1 MRTQKISIVTASVTV
16 LICAFSLS
24 TAVPVASAQDIA
36 EMQAAA
42 DQALTQIPGSQQLPN
57 QEQLTQKAK
66 DMALSQP
73 HINNAV
79 QNLTDTPEPS
89 EEVSTNPTCAPIV
102 LVAVPGS
109 LETNRDHDPN
119 QPVGALDQL
128 TQPLRDKLGGDLS
141 ETYINYAA
149 DVGVSGTAYAQ
160 SVQNG
165 VTKTLKT
172 IEDIQD
178 RCDGSRVVLTGFSQG
193 SHVAGDVATM
203 IGQKRTSIHPST
215 MAGVVLFADP
225 KREENSNVLSGSSDN
240 IPKMPANVAE
250 AVSEMNER
258 SRGQEISQNNISGL
272 ANSLI
277 SGDLTNQD
285 QGEAGSQTSSET
297 APIDAGSKEK
307 VHNNSAA
314 YLLTDI
320 GAISLI
326 ASTSKTSTSQ
336 DSATEVDRQIELSDL
351 YRQGKCGTLT
361 FKECYD
367 AIIEDPTPTAY
378 EDYPDAPVSEEDK
391 QRLPKGNIMET
402 HCFEKTVAQCLDSTT
417 ANDDTA
423 NLPRVETPKAASNA
437 KNKSNQ
443 SNPATSTAESTTKE
457 NTTSETQNSTSNPT
471 LGSDTPSEPS
481 DPTTSSNNSTTASTS
496 AISTSPPTSRSTS
509 TSSSQSASATQNA
522 SEWAQSQASKS
533 STASGSA
540 VAQAGT
546 AKSPEP
552 IDTSVSKPS
561 AAASSTLNAETSE
574 MPQAGKEKRPTSSSA
589 PSSKTDNSDDTQNN
603 GTNVPLEG
611 LEPITAEA
619 IAGGGVA
626 GQREDDFG
634 FLTGAVVSI
643 CSPGDIVCSLPENSQ
658 LARDLVSI
666 GENVSVN
673 LNGVAKE
680 SLAGNTRMGGLMA
693 VEATNTMFKLA
704 GLPPLKLSADS
715 IMALV
720 SLVSGAAMIHAGD
733 PTGQGVALVSAAI
746 PTLPK
751 VLPELYEQ
759 IKDIPAIIEAL
770 PHAGDTMARN
780 LGLDKILGR
789 LSEGFTTSGMTDLT
803 DLAQLP
809 SAVVSASIDLINDN
823 SGLMEIATKPEYL
836 TGMAHSIEG
845 FRTTVLTNN
854 GTNAADWYIQ
864 YVDVTHRMIT
874 TS

>member
-24 TAVPVASAQDIA
+24 TVIPVASAQEIA

-57 QEQLTQKAK
+57 QEQLAQKAK
-66 DMALSQP
+66 DAALSQP
-73 HINNAV
+73 HINNAI

-119 QPVGALDQL
+119 QPVGALDEL
-128 TQPLRDKLGGDLS
+128 TQPLRDKLGGNLS

-172 IEDIQD
+172 IEDVQD

-193 SHVAGDVATM
+193 AHVAGDVATM
-203 IGQKRTSIHPST
+203 IGQKRTSINPST

-225 KREENSNVLSGSSDN
+225 KREENSNILSGSSDN
-240 IPKMPANVAE
+240 IPKMPANIAE
-250 AVSEMNER
+250 AVTEMNER
-258 SRGQEISQNNISGL
+258 SRGQEVSQNNISGL

-285 QGEAGSQTSSET
+285 QVEAGSQTSSET
-297 APIDAGSKEK
+297 IPTEAGSKEK
-307 VHNNSAA
+307 VQHNSAA

-320 GAISLI
+320 GIISLS
-326 ASTSKTSTSQ
+326 ANTSSTFTPQESTTT
-336 DSATEVDRQIELSDL
+336 DVDFQLKLSDL
-351 YRQGKCGTLT
+351 YRQGKCGALT
-361 FKECYD
+361 FEECYD
-367 AIIEDPTPTAY
+367 AVVENPTAY
-378 EDYPDAPVSEEDK
+378 EDYPDTPISEEDK

-402 HCFEKTVAQCLDSTT
+402 RCFSQPVTQCLNNAS

-423 NLPRVETPKAASNA
+423 NLPRVDTPKAN
-437 KNKSNQ
+437 NDTNR
-443 SNPATSTAESTTKE
+443 
-457 NTTSETQNSTSNPT
+457 TTSETKNTTEENIPSEAHSATSNPT
-471 LGSDTPSEPS
+471 TSGSHAPTEPS
-481 DPTTSSNNSTTASTS
+481 DFTDPSHSSTTTPTS
-496 AISTSPPTSRSTS
+496 DLPTSPPTNSSITASSSRA
-509 TSSSQSASATQNA
+509 TSSAQNA
-522 SEWAQSQASKS
+522 SEWAQSQAGRA
-533 STASGSA
+533 STTSQPT
-540 VAQAGT
+540 VAEAGT

-552 IDTSVSKPS
+552 TDAPS
-561 AAASSTLNAETSE
+561 SQNSTAASSTQKTTTSNI
-574 MPQAGKEKRPTSSSA
+574 PQAGEKKRPTTSST
-589 PSSKTDNSDDTQNN
+589 PSPKNTNSDNTQQS
-603 GTNVPLEG
+603 GADIPLDG

-619 IAGGGVA
+619 VAGGGVA

-658 LARDLVSI
+658 LARDLVAI

-715 IMALV
+715 IMALI

-733 PTGQGVALVSAAI
+733 PTGQGIALVSAAI

-759 IKDIPAIIEAL
+759 IKDIPTIIEAL

-836 TGMAHSIEG
+836 TGMAHSFEG
-845 FRTTVLTNN
+845 FRTTILTNN

-864 YVDVTHRMIT
+864 YVDVAHRMIT